1 MFQETS
7 ITLHTLNDVADVMF
21 WGSFC

>member
-7 ITLHTLNDVADVMF
+7 ITLHSWRL
-21 WGSFC
+21 